1 MLSPDI
7 LKIIFCIL
15 LACIPAYIWGYIFYK
30 KEPEPR
36 KMVAVTFIAGIIA
49 VIPILFYKYLWKFF
63 PQINVF
69 LYTNSIRDD
78 LLGLSNLIYIPAGI
92 LVTFMVVG
100 VIEEYAKHIIV
111 KIVDKGKFQNI
122 DDAIEYSIIA
132 ALGFS
137 FIENIM
143 YFMHIWTT
151 QGFENLF
158 LSFIFR
164 SIFSTFAHILF
175 SGIYGYFYGI
185 AYFATP
191 ILKEEIR
198 NKKRFFFTKLI
209 HKIIHVRS
217 SEIFEKEK
225 VTEGLIAA
233 VLLHAFFNVML
244 EMNWTFLMVPFLITG
259 YMLLDYLFKKKEDH
273 KNYGKLLPE
282 RVTGK

>member
-1 MLSPDI
+1 MLSPD
-7 LKIIFCIL
+7 LLRTIICII

-36 KMVAVTFIAGIIA
+36 KMVAITFIVGIIS
-49 VIPILFYKYLWKFF
+49 VIPILLYKYSWNFF
-63 PQINVF
+63 PQINIF
-69 LYTNSIRDD
+69 RYTNNISDD
-78 LLGLSNLIYIPAGI
+78 ILGLSNFIYIPVGI

-100 VIEEYAKHIIV
+100 VIEEYAKHLV
-111 KIVDKGKFQNI
+111 VRIVDKNKFQNI

-137 FIENIM
+137 FVENVM
-143 YFMHIWTT
+143 YFVYIWTT
-151 QGFENLF
+151 QGVEPLF

-185 AYFATP
+185 AYFAAP
-191 ILKEEIR
+191 IFKEEIR

-209 HKIIHVRS
+209 HKIIHIRS
-217 SEIFEKEK
+217 AEIFEKEK

-233 VLLHAFFNVML
+233 VLLHSFFNVML
-244 EMNWTFLMVPFLITG
+244 EMNWTFLIVPFLITG
-259 YMLLDYLFKKKEDH
+259 YTFLDYLFKKKEDH
-273 KNYGKLLPE
+273 RNYGKLLTE
-282 RVTGK
+282 RVK